1 MKTLRLLVW
10 LRWHLFLR
18 ANTISNRFASIALPA
33 LFALAFAPF
42 YLGGAFVAYG
52 GVVKLGAP
60 VVLVAL
66 GACQLGWL
74 YFGMLLGAMG
84 RSFDLDRLLRF
95 PLRPSSVYAV
105 NVLAA
110 CISPVCLMTMPT
122 VAALAAGA
130 FVRSGLLA
138 GAATLAAGLLV
149 TLLTSAFLQL
159 LLAVMDELLRR
170 EWVRFAALSL
180 FSLTFIAL
188 QVSIRSLSR
197 GVLERL
203 TDGRLSPQKVL
214 DLAAS
219 VIARVP
225 TVGWP
230 ASLATGALD
239 GAPWRALLGFAGSVA
254 VLALMLAPGTRLMRH
269 TARAGE
275 SDGGGPAQKAS
286 SKGSLAFPL
295 PGLPRML
302 ALLLAREL
310 RYTVQ
315 SPQRL
320 VSLVITPLALVFI
333 SIGRTRSPITQPVF
347 AVFLLG
353 SALTTAA
360 IMQFA
365 YDGPGVR
372 QFFLLPCP
380 LRDVVFAKNL
390 EFFLRAAVQLTLL
403 YLPLTLIGHAAWTS
417 MGLTVFACAAAVVFA
432 CAALGTYVSIRWP
445 VRARRRG
452 LGNRAGGGWGGL
464 AMLAGTV
471 TFSALVGGSVYAARS
486 VAGPAWAMPAG
497 LAAAAV
503 YLALTAGVWWI
514 SLDRNA
520 GALITY
526 REKLI
531 ETIAKIEEV

>member
-1 MKTLRLLVW
+1 MKTFRLLVW

-18 ANTISNRFASIALPA
+18 ANTISNRFASIALPFV
-33 LFALAFAPF
+33 FALIFAPF
-42 YLGGAFVAYG
+42 YLGGAYVAYE
-52 GVVKLGAP
+52 GVIKLGAP

-74 YFGMLLGAMG
+74 YFGMLMGAMG

-95 PLRPSSVYAV
+95 PLRPSEVYAV

-110 CISPVCLMTMPT
+110 WIEPVCLMTMPT
-122 VAALAAGA
+122 VVAISAGA
-130 FVRSGLLA
+130 FVRSGLVS
-138 GAATLAAGLLV
+138 GVATLAAGLLV
-149 TLLTSAFLQL
+149 TLMTSALLQL
-159 LLAVMDELLRR
+159 LLAVLDELLRR
-170 EWVRFAALSL
+170 EWVRYLAVAM
-180 FSLTFIAL
+180 FSLSFIAL
-188 QVSIRSLSR
+188 QVSIRALSR
-197 GVLERL
+197 GMVEEL
-203 TDGRLSPQKVL
+203 TNGRVSPQDVL
-214 DLAAS
+214 QSVAA
-219 VIARVP
+219 VVARVP

-230 ASLATGALD
+230 AAIATGALD
-239 GAPWRALLGFAGSVA
+239 GAPLRALLGLAGSVA
-254 VLALMLAPGTRLMRH
+254 VLALLIAPGTRLMRH

-275 SDGGGPAQKAS
+275 STGAGPATRESA
-286 SKGSLAFPL
+286 KGSVAFPL

-315 SPQRL
+315 SPQRF

-353 SALTTAA
+353 SSLTSSA

-380 LRDVVFAKNL
+380 LRDVMLAKNL
-390 EFFLRAAVQLTLL
+390 EFFLRAAVQLTLI
-403 YLPLTLIGHAAWTS
+403 YLPLTLLGRAAWTAL
-417 MGLTVFACAAAVVFA
+417 GLTVFTSAAAVVFA

-452 LGNRAGGGWGGL
+452 LGNRSGAGWGGL

-486 VAGPAWAMPAG
+486 VAGPGYAMPAG

-503 YLALTAGVWWI
+503 YLALTAGAWWI

-520 GALITY
+520 AALLAY
-526 REKLI
+526 REKLV
-531 ETIAKIEEV
+531 ETIAKVEEV